1 MKKLTLI
8 LDQTNWLE
16 ATWVKVE
23 TITLPQE
30 VTEGVAD
37 AVLRTQEVETITHC
51 ESFGDSD
58 EYQELLK
65 QRCIEFGTEVT
76 QELEYKLKEQVSKR
90 YIPTEEELETK
101 RLADEE
107 QRIQNIKLT
116 AQSLILQKYPLEKQ
130 SSANLGLYCEEYL
143 AEMKAYI
150 SNVIRISNEAESIG
164 TKLEDIVWQMVN

>member
-1 MKKLTLI
+1 MNKIKSII

-16 ATWVKVE
+16 VNIE
-23 TITLPQE
+23 NE
-30 VTEGVAD
+30 EG
-37 AVLRTQEVETITHC
+37 IIIHC

-76 QELEYKLKEQVSKR
+76 QELEDKLKEQVSKR
-90 YIPTEEELETK
+90 HIPTEEELEAK

-107 QRIQNIKLT
+107 QRIQSIKLT

-130 SSANLGLYCEEYL
+130 SSANLGLYGEEYM

-150 SNVIRISNEAESIG
+150 SNIIRISNEAELIG
-164 TKLEDIVWQMVN
+164 TKLEDIQWQ

>member
-1 MKKLTLI
+1 MNRIKEIK

-16 ATWVKVE
+16 VTWVNVE

-30 VTEGVAD
+30 VVEGVAD
-37 AVLRTQEVETITHC
+37 MVLRTQEVETTIHC

-65 QRCIEFGTEVT
+65 QRCIDFGTEIT
-76 QELEYKLKEQVSKR
+76 QELEDKLKEQVSKR
-90 YIPTEEELETK
+90 HVPTEEELEAK

-130 SSANLGLYCEEYL
+130 SSANLGLYGEEYL

-150 SNVIRISNEAESIG
+150 SNIIRISNEAELSG
-164 TKLEDIVWQMVN
+164 TKLEDIVWQ